1 MSRINFFNFSAIALV
16 CTAGVYT
23 GTKFFEPI
31 VVERL
36 RLDGNLR
43 DDIEVPK
50 YDENGE
56 LIVAEPQQLPPK
68 PSEFLTDKQA
78 ASSNQE
84 QSDAS
89 K

>member
-1 MSRINFFNFSAIALV
+1 M
-16 CTAGVYT
+16 
-23 GTKFFEPI
+23 
-31 VVERL
+31 
-36 RLDGNLR
+36 R

-84 QSDAS
+84 QSDAA